1 MNILVLDPAHCLA
14 LALAAEAEERLDID
28 LTLLDATAASS
39 SLEEVEL
46 SDFDAVIVPPLAH
59 LDTSDSRMVEAH
71 AQQLEALLEPCRAA
85 NTALVWCVSDE
96 IYEFG
101 YDKGAIEESLIPSP
115 ESPWRR
121 RLVAIGDRIRAELTQ
136 HLIIRVGPLFGL
148 KGREARLP
156 DILEALVAGT
166 EVTGEEDL
174 FIGPTPVDALAR
186 GLCGMLL
193 QLDNGADAWG
203 PYHLSGIEPVSD
215 YMFVSTLRSQ
225 LIQLLEQRGEPVDSV
240 GEVTAVAHPQ
250 GLVRRVLNCRHM
262 LGTFGVHQKPWRLE
276 AERMIERWLDL
287 RLEQSR

>member
-28 LTLLDATAASS
+28 LTMFDGDA
-39 SLEEVEL
+39 SLTLTEAEL
-46 SDFDAVIVPPLAH
+46 SAFDAVIVPPLAH
-59 LDTSDSRMVEAH
+59 LDGSDSHAVEAH
-71 AQQLEALLEPCRAA
+71 AEQLEALLAPCREA

-115 ESPWRR
+115 ESPSRR
-121 RLVAIGDRIRAELTQ
+121 RLVAIGDRIRAELAQ

-148 KGREARLP
+148 KGRDARLP
-156 DILEALVAGT
+156 GILEALMTGIAVS
-166 EVTGEEDL
+166 GEENL
-174 FIGPTPVDALAR
+174 FVGPTPVDALAR

-215 YMFVSTLRSQ
+215 YIFVSTLRTQ
-225 LIQLLEQRGEPVDSV
+225 LIQLLEQREEAVDAI
-240 GEVTAVAHPQ
+240 GEVTAIAHPQ